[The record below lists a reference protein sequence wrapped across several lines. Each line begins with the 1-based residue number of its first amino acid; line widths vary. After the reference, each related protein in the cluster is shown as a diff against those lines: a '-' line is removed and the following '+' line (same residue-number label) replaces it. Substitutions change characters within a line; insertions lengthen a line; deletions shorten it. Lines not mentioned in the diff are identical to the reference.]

1 MLVRAQSTFVA
12 RARGGVT
19 MATPTVS
26 HTRAE
31 PEPAGLLMFMGAE
44 DGSLPCTDADRER
57 VLRHRLGATLY
68 VDFCTTR
75 SRNAVMV
82 AKCPNGAFYQRNLVL
97 GGPAASS
104 WDKVLV
110 S

>member
-1 MLVRAQSTFVA
+1 MSMLINLNVNVMNFAK
-12 RARGGVT
+12 
-19 MATPTVS
+19 
-26 HTRAE
+26 
-31 PEPAGLLMFMGAE
+31 LLFA
-44 DGSLPCTDADRER
+44 A
-57 VLRHRLGATLY
+57 
-68 VDFCTTR
+68 R

-82 AKCPNGAFYQRNLVL
+82 AKCPVVNAGFLPKKPSTG